1 MEQEIDLRPFLR
13 SILARW
19 WLVLLT
25 AALATLIG
33 ILPALLTSPRA
44 VGRAEILIL
53 STVSQ
58 VNLDP
63 RFTTRDATL
72 LTSAT
77 FQRQALISLATSSA
91 LEQHVANELLA
102 QGRINALPVPGEL
115 LEQIRVSNQGD
126 LIVIIADNDNTVDAV
141 TLAETWARA
150 YERMVAEVYTNAS
163 LGNALIATQ
172 ISEAEERYT
181 TAQAAYE
188 SFIGRGELVQVEQQV
203 KQMQELLDG
212 ARTAG
217 TKLYNQYLLRAQE
230 LDLILS
236 DAQALREQVTAGTS
250 DTLADG
256 VALLTLRA
264 RAAGGELLPVQLS
277 FADAASVARS
287 NSAALA
293 DLEVLISAV
302 ETQRDALIAAAEG
315 LAGRITADDD
325 AVRGLGDAERAR
337 YEAEL
342 AALLQRKEQ
351 LLGERASLVQSRDVA
366 FASLELLR
374 RKADEQ
380 QIAETTPQIAVR
392 FVGATLQP
400 APSVLMRAAPGALLG
415 LVLGVIL
422 GLVLALLADRANLR
436 RGRPVSQVS
445 SSEQSVPT
453 RS

>member
-33 ILPALLTSPRA
+33 ILPALLTSLRA
-44 VGRAEILIL
+44 VRRADILIL

-72 LTSAT
+72 LTNAT

-91 LEQHVANELLA
+91 LEQRVADELLA
-102 QGRINALPVPGEL
+102 QGRITALPEPGAL
-115 LEQIRVSNQGD
+115 RDRISVSSQGD
-126 LIVIIADNDNTVDAV
+126 LLVLTASNGNAIDAV
-141 TLAETWARA
+141 ALAETWARA
-150 YERMVAEVYTNAS
+150 YERMVTEVYMRDS

-188 SFIGRGELVQVEQQV
+188 GFIGRGELVQVEQQV
-203 KQMQELLDG
+203 KQMRELLDG

-337 YEAEL
+337 YNH
-342 AALLQRKEQ
+342 
-351 LLGERASLVQSRDVA
+351 ASSII
-366 FASLELLR
+366 R
-374 RKADEQ
+374 R
-380 QIAETTPQIAVR
+380 PSSVVR
-392 FVGATLQP
+392 GH
-400 APSVLMRAAPGALLG
+400 
-415 LVLGVIL
+415 
-422 GLVLALLADRANLR
+422 
-436 RGRPVSQVS
+436 PV
-445 SSEQSVPT
+445 
-453 RS
+453 